1 MSGAGTGGA
10 GAGALAAHLGRGIT
24 TVCRCWALTRRDG
37 VVMGF
42 TDHDR
47 MLGFDGIRFR
57 PGTGMSARAVE
68 ESTGLAVNNT
78 EAFGALSDEG
88 ITEAEIE
95 AGRYDGARLRAW
107 VVNWQDVAERLEIFA
122 GSLGDI
128 RRAGGAFEAELR
140 GLTDALNVPL
150 GRVFQKRCSAI
161 LGDRGCTFDLD
172 TPGYVA
178 ERPAEAVEG
187 GRVFRFAQ
195 MGGFAADWFRHGV
208 LRVTGGAAAGLSGLI
223 KRDGMAGAGRVIELW
238 HPLGAEVA
246 AGDGLRIEAGCDKAM
261 TTCQFKFNNLLN
273 FHGFPDIP
281 GDDWVITDPSK
292 SARLDGRSRRR

>member
-1 MSGAGTGGA
+1 MSGAGA
-10 GAGALAAHLGRGIT
+10 AALAAHLGRGIT

-37 VVMGF
+37 QVMGF

-47 MLGFDGIRFR
+47 ALMFDGIAFR

-95 AGRYDGARLRAW
+95 AGRYDGAGLRAW

-122 GSLGDI
+122 GTLGDI

-150 GRVFQKRCSAI
+150 GRVYQKRCSAI
-161 LGDRGCTFDLD
+161 LGDRDCTFDLD

-178 ERPAEAVEG
+178 ERPAEAVDEN
-187 GRVFRFAQ
+187 RVFRFAQ
-195 MGGFAADWFRHGV
+195 MGGFAEDWFRHG
-208 LRVTGGAAAGLSGLI
+208 LIRVQSGAAAGLSGLI
-223 KRDGMAGAGRVIELW
+223 KRDRMEGAGRVIELW
-238 HPLGAEVA
+238 HPLGAPVA
-246 AGDGLRIEAGCDKAM
+246 MGDALRIEAGCDKAM
-261 TTCQFKFNNLLN
+261 ETCLFKFDNLLN
-273 FHGFPDIP
+273 FQGFPDIP
-281 GDDWVITDPSK
+281 GDDWVITDPTK
-292 SARLDGRSRRR
+292 SPRLDGGSRRR